1 MATYK
6 KYEGRLITNYRV
18 EIDYY
23 LDDTPSFNGTYLK
36 MKMVSLY
43 ILVCKM
49 LMVIILIS

>member
-23 LDDTPSFNGTYLK
+23 LDDTHPL
-36 MKMVSLY
+36 
-43 ILVCKM
+43 
-49 LMVIILIS
+49 LMVLI